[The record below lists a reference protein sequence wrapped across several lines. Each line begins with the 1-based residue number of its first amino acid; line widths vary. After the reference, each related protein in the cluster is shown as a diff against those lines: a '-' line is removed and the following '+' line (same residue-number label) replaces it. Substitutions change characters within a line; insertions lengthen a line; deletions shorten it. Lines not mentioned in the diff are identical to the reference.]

1 MNRIALLYSFLLAAW
16 PLAGA
21 AQTLSGPESIEYHPR
36 LDRTLIS
43 NTNGGNILARASDG
57 SLSVFTSAPGNPY
70 GIELL
75 AGTLF
80 VLDSGFIRGYDID
93 SAVQVMNLQMPGAG
107 FLNGITSNGID
118 TLYVTDFTN
127 QTITE
132 VDVGDLENPAIG
144 TPVSTNSSTPNGVV
158 FDRAQNRL
166 LIATWGGSAKVL
178 SLDPVTSTTPAIL
191 IQTTL
196 SNIDG
201 IALDCNGAM
210 WRHGAV
216 VAPAAVAC
224 VASIPHLPSTLRLK
238 SSPMGCPVRPTS
250 ITAIAPATSRY
261 RNLATI
267 RSASTP
273 RAAKRRFFPATTS
286 ADPDMTVQLHLS
298 RSPGLARSG
307 IPLRAS
313 FQTWVEKA
321 LHAAGHRRDAELSI
335 RIVDAREGRALN
347 RNYRQRD
354 YATNVL
360 SFPAELPKG
369 VKLPLLGDLV
379 ICAPVIAREAREQG
393 KLLRNHFAHMTIHG
407 TLHLIGFDHLNE
419 RDAKQMEALE
429 TRVLAGFGIVDPWQT
444 R

>member
-1 MNRIALLYSFLLAAW
+1 
-16 PLAGA
+16 
-21 AQTLSGPESIEYHPR
+21 
-36 LDRTLIS
+36 S

-201 IALDCNGAM
+201 IALDCNGAIHVAA
-210 WRHGAV
+210 WSSCGASGGCLRRFDPPFTLNSPAQV
-216 VAPAAVAC
+216 VANG
-224 VASIPHLPSTLRLK
+224 L
-238 SSPMGCPVRPTS
+238 SSPADIDYGRNTGDVAVPQFGNNTVSFHATGCEA
-250 ITAIAPATSRY
+250 AIFS
-261 RNLATI
+261 
-267 RSASTP
+267 S
-273 RAAKRRFFPATTS
+273 
-286 ADPDMTVQLHLS
+286 
-298 RSPGLARSG
+298 
-307 IPLRAS
+307 
-313 FQTWVEKA
+313 
-321 LHAAGHRRDAELSI
+321 
-335 RIVDAREGRALN
+335 
-347 RNYRQRD
+347 D
-354 YATNVL
+354 Y
-360 SFPAELPKG
+360 
-369 VKLPLLGDLV
+369 
-379 ICAPVIAREAREQG
+379 
-393 KLLRNHFAHMTIHG
+393 
-407 TLHLIGFDHLNE
+407 E
-419 RDAKQMEALE
+419 R
-429 TRVLAGFGIVDPWQT
+429 
-444 R
+444 

>member
-201 IALDCNGAM
+201 IALDCNGAIHVAA
-210 WRHGAV
+210 WSSCGASGGCLRRFDPPFTLNSPAQV
-216 VAPAAVAC
+216 VANG
-224 VASIPHLPSTLRLK
+224 L
-238 SSPMGCPVRPTS
+238 SSPADIDYGRNTGDVAVPQFGNNTVSFHATGCEA
-250 ITAIAPATSRY
+250 AIFS
-261 RNLATI
+261 
-267 RSASTP
+267 S
-273 RAAKRRFFPATTS
+273 
-286 ADPDMTVQLHLS
+286 
-298 RSPGLARSG
+298 
-307 IPLRAS
+307 
-313 FQTWVEKA
+313 
-321 LHAAGHRRDAELSI
+321 
-335 RIVDAREGRALN
+335 
-347 RNYRQRD
+347 D
-354 YATNVL
+354 Y
-360 SFPAELPKG
+360 
-369 VKLPLLGDLV
+369 
-379 ICAPVIAREAREQG
+379 
-393 KLLRNHFAHMTIHG
+393 
-407 TLHLIGFDHLNE
+407 E
-419 RDAKQMEALE
+419 R
-429 TRVLAGFGIVDPWQT
+429 
-444 R
+444 